1 MRCRQIIMLRVHLVV
16 GDFVLLDRTEGSQT
30 DMEGHSGD
38 VDPLGFD
45 FFQQLVGK
53 VQSCRRSCRRAQLVR
68 IHRLITL
75 VVLQLLGDVRRQ
87 RHIANLLQHRID
99 ALPFIGKTNQAV
111 AALHR
116 FQHLAVQQSI
126 AEGKFDPGFAFFP
139 GLTSVS
145 HTSFS
150 FCSSSSTSMCAP
162 VSSLTPYSLAGMTLE
177 SLTTSRSPGC
187 SRSTMS

>member
-1 MRCRQIIMLRVHLVV
+1 MV

-53 VQSCRRSCRRAQLVR
+53 VQSCRRSCRRTQLMR

-116 FQHLAVQQSI
+116 FQHLAV
-126 AEGKFDPGFAFFP
+126 
-139 GLTSVS
+139 
-145 HTSFS
+145 
-150 FCSSSSTSMCAP
+150 
-162 VSSLTPYSLAGMTLE
+162 
-177 SLTTSRSPGC
+177 
-187 SRSTMS
+187 